1 MDSLGLA
8 ISPKYPPTIGERSNL
23 VRGRQKTL
31 EALLMLTFLEDK
43 PELNSEKEDA
53 VLTIEGVAGVLLR
66 FSADVKG
73 GGSYVTDTAMYTM
86 LADVLLDAVAVLKMD
101 EGKEYR
107 VVEA

>member
-1 MDSLGLA
+1 
-8 ISPKYPPTIGERSNL
+8 
-23 VRGRQKTL
+23 
-31 EALLMLTFLEDK
+31 MLTFLEDK

-73 GGSYVTDTAMYTM
+73 GGSYVTDTALYTL